1 MSPTR
6 RIMLVLIA
14 LLLVLAAAAL
24 LAYALLPL
32 PVESLRVP
40 VEPALLTPPGV
51 LP

>member
-1 MSPTR
+1 MPTKR
-6 RIMLVLIA
+6 VILVVFA
-14 LLLVLAAAAL
+14 LLLVLAAAVL

-40 VEPALLTPPGV
+40 VAPALLTPPGV